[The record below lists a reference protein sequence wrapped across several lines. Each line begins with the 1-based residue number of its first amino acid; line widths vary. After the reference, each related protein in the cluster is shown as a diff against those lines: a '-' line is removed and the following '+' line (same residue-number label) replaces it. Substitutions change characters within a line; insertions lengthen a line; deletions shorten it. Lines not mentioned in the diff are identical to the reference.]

1 MLFPCVCLR
10 YLGFV
15 LAALA
20 LESVVPEVGNG
31 DQPAQVA
38 HMKSAKSSI
47 ITIYKSRH
55 VKDEKKVNIKCGPVR
70 IGDFK
75 KPLSQ
80 ELSSSMRDLAI
91 SLHLAEPSI
100 NI

>member
-1 MLFPCVCLR
+1 MLAFRERKVLFPCVCLR

-47 ITIYKSRH
+47 ITI
-55 VKDEKKVNIKCGPVR
+55 
-70 IGDFK
+70 
-75 KPLSQ
+75 
-80 ELSSSMRDLAI
+80 
-91 SLHLAEPSI
+91 
-100 NI
+100 

>member
-1 MLFPCVCLR
+1 MLFPWLYLG

-20 LESVVPEVGNG
+20 LESVVPEVGDG

-47 ITIYKSRH
+47 ITI
-55 VKDEKKVNIKCGPVR
+55 
-70 IGDFK
+70 
-75 KPLSQ
+75 
-80 ELSSSMRDLAI
+80 
-91 SLHLAEPSI
+91 
-100 NI
+100 

>member
-20 LESVVPEVGNG
+20 LESVVPEVGNS

-38 HMKSAKSSI
+38 HMKSAK
-47 ITIYKSRH
+47 T
-55 VKDEKKVNIKCGPVR
+55 
-70 IGDFK
+70 
-75 KPLSQ
+75 
-80 ELSSSMRDLAI
+80 
-91 SLHLAEPSI
+91 
-100 NI
+100 

>member
-55 VKDEKKVNIKCGPVR
+55 VRDEKKVNTNVSNVDLYGSETSKS
-70 IGDFK
+70 
-75 KPLSQ
+75 LS
-80 ELSSSMRDLAI
+80 LK
-91 SLHLAEPSI
+91 
-100 NI
+100 N